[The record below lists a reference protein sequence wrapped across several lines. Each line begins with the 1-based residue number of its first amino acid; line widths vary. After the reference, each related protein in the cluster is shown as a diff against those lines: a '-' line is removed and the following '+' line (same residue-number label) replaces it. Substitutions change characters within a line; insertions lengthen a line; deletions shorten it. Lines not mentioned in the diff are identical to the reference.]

1 MTVVRGDE
9 LTTLTCDVCGDM
21 VVDAGTGPADGG
33 VVWALV
39 ADHGWSG
46 SPLAD
51 GPHRCAHCTRAA
63 PTGRAAPDGPVSGG
77 ILGIDHR
84 GDVTV
89 ITCAGDIDIDGEDTL
104 RTALRHATDMGGH
117 VVVDLTHVHLIDST
131 GLGLL
136 VRAHRDAAARGATL
150 SLAAPSPFLR
160 TVLRTLRL
168 DGLFPT
174 YDSRAEAVARV
185 TGRTDSPASGQR
197 S

>member
-9 LTTLTCDVCGDM
+9 RTTLICDVCGDT
-21 VVDAGTGPADGG
+21 VVDPAGRPADGG

-39 ADHGWSG
+39 SDHGWSG
-46 SPLAD
+46 SPLAE
-51 GPHRCAHCTRAA
+51 GPHRCAHCTLTSRSAA
-63 PTGRAAPDGPVSGG
+63 DGPAPGG

-84 GDVTV
+84 GDATV
-89 ITCAGDIDIDGEDTL
+89 ITCAGDIDVDGEDTL
-104 RTALRHATDMGGH
+104 RTALRHATEMGGH

-136 VRAHRDAAARGATL
+136 VRAQRDAAARGATL

-160 TVLRTLRL
+160 TVLRTLHL
-168 DGLFPT
+168 DGVFPV
-174 YDSRAEAVARV
+174 YDSRAEALAQV
-185 TGRTDSPASGQR
+185 TGRAGSAATSGGR

>member
-9 LTTLTCDVCGDM
+9 RTTLVCDVCGDT
-21 VVDAGTGPADGG
+21 VDAAATDGG
-33 VVWALV
+33 LVWALI

-51 GPHRCAHCTRAA
+51 GPHRCAHCTLTSRSGGTAA
-63 PTGRAAPDGPVSGG
+63 DGPGTGG

-84 GDVTV
+84 DGVTV
-89 ITCAGDIDIDGEDTL
+89 ITCAGDIDVDSEDTL
-104 RTALRHATDMGGH
+104 RTALRHATEVGGH
-117 VVVDLTHVHLIDST
+117 VVVDLSHVHLIDST

-136 VRAHRDAAARGATL
+136 VRAHSDAAARGTTL
-150 SLAAPSPFLR
+150 SLAAPSTFLR

-168 DGLFPT
+168 DGVLPIH
-174 YDSRAEAVARV
+174 DSRAEAVAQV
-185 TGRTDSPASGQR
+185 TGRAGSTASGHR

>member
-9 LTTLTCDVCGDM
+9 RTTLVCDICGDT
-21 VVDAGTGPADGG
+21 VVETGGGPADGG
-33 VVWALV
+33 VVWTMV

-51 GPHRCAHCTRAA
+51 GPHRCAHCTMAA
-63 PTGRAAPDGPVSGG
+63 RSGHAVPDGPGTGG

-84 GDVTV
+84 GDATV
-89 ITCAGDIDIDGEDTL
+89 ITCAGDIDVDGEDTM

-136 VRAHRDAAARGATL
+136 VRAHRDAAARGATV

-168 DGLFPT
+168 DGMFPV
-174 YDSRAEAVARV
+174 YDSRAEAVAQLS
-185 TGRTDSPASGQR
+185 GRAGSAASGGR
-197 S
+197 P